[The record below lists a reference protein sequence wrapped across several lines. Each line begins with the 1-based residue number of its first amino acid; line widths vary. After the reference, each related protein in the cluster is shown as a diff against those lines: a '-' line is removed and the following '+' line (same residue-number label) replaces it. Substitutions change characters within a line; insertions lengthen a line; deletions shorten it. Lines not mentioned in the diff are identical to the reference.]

1 MLLKILW
8 DQNICFLCLTPL
20 LTSFF
25 SYLQSKLQCNDDSI
39 SGTVYLKFI
48 IVENFP
54 QDTLFDIVIILVSVF
69 FQYGQ
74 KKKNHWESK
83 CVKNLYYIYPGFSMR
98 NWELFHWQRQ
108 ISCCIGALPIIL
120 LVSSEIEQ
128 LCNIYR
134 TFT

>member
-8 DQNICFLCLTPL
+8 DQNICFRCLTPL

-74 KKKNHWESK
+74 KKKSLRIKMCEESLLYLSRVFHEKLRAVSLTKANLMLHWSFTNHFA
-83 CVKNLYYIYPGFSMR
+83 GF
-98 NWELFHWQRQ
+98 
-108 ISCCIGALPIIL
+108 
-120 LVSSEIEQ
+120 
-128 LCNIYR
+128 
-134 TFT
+134 